1 VPSAEAT
8 LVHPLLRVALP
19 NSTGEGEKKKAMAL
33 VVAAVAAKHAVA
45 TSAESSAMARAVMG
59 MFFEEQLPRRA
70 CPHQHRNVR
79 ETEMLDPKSKRLP

>member
-1 VPSAEAT
+1 M
-8 LVHPLLRVALP
+8 HPLLRVALQKL
-19 NSTGEGEKKKAMAL
+19 TGEGGKKKAMVL

-79 ETEMLDPKSKRLP
+79 ETEMLDPKAKRLP

>member
-1 VPSAEAT
+1 MV
-8 LVHPLLRVALP
+8 
-19 NSTGEGEKKKAMAL
+19 L

-59 MFFEEQLPRRA
+59 IFLKEQLLRRA

-79 ETEMLDPKSKRLP
+79 ETEMLDPKAKRLPLKPLLPLLLSLCATTRQHG